1 MKVEKAIFPIAGLAT
16 RFLPLSKVI
25 SKELLP
31 LVDKP
36 LVNYTVEEACRSG
49 VKEIQFV
56 VRKNQKDVL
65 DYFKSDEELEKRLIE
80 KDRRQE
86 LEELR
91 KIEHMIKEVSFSSVI
106 QKSAKG
112 DADAIYESR
121 DFAGKDAVGVFF
133 CDDIIRSKGDPG
145 FQQLKEVFETCQSPV
160 LGLKKLPGDKLSSY
174 GVVNV
179 EKIANGF
186 YKIKGVSQRP
196 KDNPPSDLAIMGR
209 MILTPDVFEYMEKH
223 KELREKDISVD
234 VRVLPSKNM
243 RIRKIQALPY
253 PGFPPDLL
261 SVVGVLA
268 TQTKGT
274 TLIHDP
280 LYEGRLKYM
289 DGLTKMGA
297 DIFFSDPH
305 RALINGVKKLYGT
318 DVGSFDLRG
327 GASLIIAG
335 LIAEGQTIIR
345 DIYQVDRGYER
356 IEERLKKLGADIER
370 IK

>member
-1 MKVEKAIFPIAGLAT
+1 
-16 RFLPLSKVI
+16 
-25 SKELLP
+25 
-31 LVDKP
+31 
-36 LVNYTVEEACRSG
+36 
-49 VKEIQFV
+49 
-56 VRKNQKDVL
+56 
-65 DYFKSDEELEKRLIE
+65 
-80 KDRRQE
+80 
-86 LEELR
+86 
-91 KIEHMIKEVSFSSVI
+91 MI
-106 QKSAKG
+106 
-112 DADAIYESR
+112 
-121 DFAGKDAVGVFF
+121 
-133 CDDIIRSKGDPG
+133 
-145 FQQLKEVFETCQSPV
+145 
-160 LGLKKLPGDKLSSY
+160 
-174 GVVNV
+174 
-179 EKIANGF
+179 
-186 YKIKGVSQRP
+186 
-196 KDNPPSDLAIMGR
+196 
-209 MILTPDVFEYMEKH
+209 
-223 KELREKDISVD
+223 
-234 VRVLPSKNM
+234 
-243 RIRKIQALPY
+243 IRKIQALPY

-289 DGLTKMGA
+289 DGLIKMGA

-305 RALINGVKKLYGT
+305 RALINGVKKLYGA

>member
-160 LGLKKLPGDKLSSY
+160 LGLKKLPKDKLSSY

-223 KELREKDISVD
+223 KELREKDISVTT
-234 VRVLPSKNM
+234 VLGEMAS
-243 RIRKIQALPY
+243 
-253 PGFPPDLL
+253 
-261 SVVGVLA
+261 
-268 TQTKGT
+268 
-274 TLIHDP
+274 
-280 LYEGRLKYM
+280 EGKAVY
-289 DGLTKMGA
+289 
-297 DIFFSDPH
+297 
-305 RALINGVKKLYGT
+305 
-318 DVGSFDLRG
+318 
-327 GASLIIAG
+327 
-335 LIAEGQTIIR
+335 
-345 DIYQVDRGYER
+345 GYEVKGDWLECGDKTLWFKSFLTLLLDHPQYGPQIR
-356 IEERLKKLGADIER
+356 EF
-370 IK
+370 IKNTKI